1 MASSHGLDKDQQS
14 GSLVFAPDGGFG
26 LEGSQQSSTPGDA
39 SDPTWNCYGTLFPSQ
54 DIEIG
59 ILGEKNR
66 CKAFDAL
73 LTFFSF

>member
-1 MASSHGLDKDQQS
+1 MASSCGLDKDQQS
-14 GSLVFAPDGGFG
+14 GSLAFALDGGFG
-26 LEGSQQSSTPGDA
+26 LEGSQRSSTPGDA
-39 SDPTWNCYGTLFPSQ
+39 SDLTRNHYGTSFPSQ

-73 LTFFSF
+73 LMFFSF

>member
-1 MASSHGLDKDQQS
+1 MDEDQRSS
-14 GSLVFAPDGGFG
+14 SLVFALDGGFG

-39 SDPTWNCYGTLFPSQ
+39 SDLTRNRYGTSFPSQ

-59 ILGEKNR
+59 ILGEKNG

-73 LTFFSF
+73 LMFFSF